1 MINAP
6 LHRMLLVSS
15 SAAVTAIP
23 ANVYAILLVG
33 GSAATTLKLTND
45 ADGNGTTVISAAAA
59 VGTTVFID
67 LSALGPIAFSSKC
80 YATIAGTA
88 GVAYIW
94 YD

>member
-45 ADGNGTTVISAAAA
+45 ADGNGATVISVATDTGEA
-59 VGTTVFID
+59 TFID
-67 LSALGPIAFSSKC
+67 LSNLGPIAFSAKC